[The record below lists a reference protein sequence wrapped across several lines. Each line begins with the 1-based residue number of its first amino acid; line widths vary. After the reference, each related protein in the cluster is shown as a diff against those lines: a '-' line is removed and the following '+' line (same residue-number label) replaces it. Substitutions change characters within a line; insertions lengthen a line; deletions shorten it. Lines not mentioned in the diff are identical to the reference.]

1 MNETIFLKI
10 SSGRHLKPV
19 LHEHLRLKQLQKRT
33 LRIDEMPG
41 LKDLSDLQR
50 STQTKLG
57 ANSTHSFTT
66 NHHQQQILEENYD
79 DYPLDDKF
87 MKLPQS
93 ITKQQEQINYHS
105 SFYGDEEESEPITVL
120 EKKVTPVVAT
130 VEQNEQ
136 TSKPW
141 KA

>member
-1 MNETIFLKI
+1 MNETMYLKI

-19 LHEHLRLKQLQKRT
+19 LHEHLRLNQLHKRT

-41 LKDLSDLQR
+41 LKDLSDQQR

-66 NHHQQQILEENYD
+66 HNHQRQILEENHD
-79 DYPLDDKF
+79 DYPLDDMF

-93 ITKQQEQINYHS
+93 TTKQQEQLNYHS
-105 SFYGDEEESEPITVL
+105 SFYDDDEEPEPITVL
-120 EKKVTPVVAT
+120 ETNVTPAVAT
-130 VEQNEQ
+130 VEQMEQ
-136 TSKPW
+136 TIKPW
-141 KA
+141 RA